1 MELNIGKANF
11 KYKMKSEKGV
21 SGYLRAAG
29 AAKNRAYLELRL
41 INKLL
46 SNISNYLSKYF
57 WLCKVIFRL
66 FFID

>member
-1 MELNIGKANF
+1 
-11 KYKMKSEKGV
+11 MKSEKGV

-57 WLCKVIFRL
+57 WLCKVIFSL